1 MNGGKRKLSEEYE
14 KKVIGLLETIANQT
28 KLKEPPKEESS
39 ESTEGHKTL
48 SERML
53 CPSCNP
59 PEEYVKAH
67 LKLMGQK
74 KCKDCG
80 HIDKEEAEECE
91 ECGED
96 YPK

>member
-28 KLKEPPKEESS
+28 QPPKEESS
-39 ESTEGHKTL
+39 KPTEGHKSL
-48 SERML
+48 AEKML

-74 KCKDCG
+74 KCEKCG
-80 HIDKEEAEECE
+80 NIDKEAEESCTN
-91 ECGED
+91 CYED
-96 YPK
+96 Y